1 MAETTTK
8 SHLFLFY
15 VKLGIGALLALLGSL
30 AYLFFRNYS
39 GERIPYPTLWCL
51 AGALLVMAGVAWA
64 VYTIRREIRLEAKKQ
79 QAKKELLRHE
89 ATPVWVDLAR
99 CEIVTSALNPDQTNQ
114 DGNDTYS
121 VLKFMYEGKP
131 YYSGNIYKDED
142 AIRLKMEL
150 QKQTTLYISPN
161 GTEYYLDTAFLEE

>member
-1 MAETTTK
+1 
-8 SHLFLFY
+8 
-15 VKLGIGALLALLGSL
+15 
-30 AYLFFRNYS
+30 
-39 GERIPYPTLWCL
+39 
-51 AGALLVMAGVAWA
+51 MAGVAWA

-79 QAKKELLRHE
+79 QAKQELLRHE

-142 AIRLKMEL
+142 AHPPEDGTAKTDHALHQSQRLRIL
-150 QKQTTLYISPN
+150 PRYGLSGRIAACPT
-161 GTEYYLDTAFLEE
+161 